1 MGAFRVS
8 LSFFLEM
15 ISNFTKTA
23 ESSLAVR
30 VSTSTRQLDSSSE
43 ADFTVLIIL
52 SFSIRE
58 ISLVKVASA

>member
-1 MGAFRVS
+1 M
-8 LSFFLEM
+8 
-15 ISNFTKTA
+15 KTA
-23 ESSLAVR
+23 ESSFAVR
-30 VSTSTRQLDSSSE
+30 VSTSTRQFDSSSE

>member
-15 ISNFTKTA
+15 RSNFTKTA